1 MNKWEKFKRDM
12 EWKNNSLAQAAYE
25 RAYRQ
30 AYADEMS
37 QQQENY
43 EAIRA
48 KAVDR
53 AVQTA
58 RVRDDAASQRRISE
72 AIKTRL
78 LLGIIMRLHLC
89 SLGKWR
95 GTQYGV

>member
-12 EWKNNSLAQAAYE
+12 EWKNNPLAQAAYE

-72 AIKTRL
+72 AIKNPLTAGDNPSFRTHCE
-78 LLGIIMRLHLC
+78 RF
-89 SLGKWR
+89 
-95 GTQYGV
+95 V